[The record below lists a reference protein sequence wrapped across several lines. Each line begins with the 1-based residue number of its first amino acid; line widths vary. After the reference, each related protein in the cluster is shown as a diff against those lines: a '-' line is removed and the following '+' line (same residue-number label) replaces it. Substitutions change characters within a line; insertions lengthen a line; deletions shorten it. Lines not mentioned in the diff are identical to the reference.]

1 MNKELGFEAAVEKL
15 DAILKKLES
24 GAATLDESLALF
36 EEGVSLIKYCN
47 KKLEGA
53 EQKVKILTENFDGTV
68 TDKDFLYDE
77 N

>member
-24 GAATLDESLALF
+24 GAATLDESLTLF

-68 TDKDFLYDE
+68 TDTDFLYDE

>member
-68 TDKDFLYDE
+68 TDTDFLYDE